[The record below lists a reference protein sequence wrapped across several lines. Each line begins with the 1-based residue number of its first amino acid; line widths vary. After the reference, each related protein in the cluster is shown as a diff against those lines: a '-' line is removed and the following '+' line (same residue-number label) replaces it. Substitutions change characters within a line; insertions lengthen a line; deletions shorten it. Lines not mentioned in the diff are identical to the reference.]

1 MSLKCVS
8 IFSLLSDSCYCCSLA
23 KSCPTLFHPMDCSK
37 PGFPIPHHIPEFAQ
51 IHVHW
56 ISDAIQP
63 SHPLSPSSSSAF
75 NLFQHQGLFQWV
87 SSLHQIAKVL
97 ELQYQPFQ
105 WIFRVD
111 FLKDWLVWS
120 PCTPGDSQ
128 GSFPPLQ
135 FESIRSLAFSLP
147 WGPTLTSIHD
157 YWKSNVSAF

>member
-1 MSLKCVS
+1 MYKC
-8 IFSLLSDSCYCCSLA
+8 CCSVA
-23 KSCPTLFHPMDCSK
+23 KLCPTLCGLMDCST
-37 PGFPIPHHIPEFAQ
+37 PGFSVLHYLPEFAQ
-51 IHVHW
+51 THVRW
-56 ISDAIQP
+56 VGDAFQP
-63 SHPLSPSSSSAF
+63 SHALMPPSPAVNLS
-75 NLFQHQGLFQWV
+75 QHQGLFQWTG
-87 SSLHQIAKVL
+87 SSIQMAEEL